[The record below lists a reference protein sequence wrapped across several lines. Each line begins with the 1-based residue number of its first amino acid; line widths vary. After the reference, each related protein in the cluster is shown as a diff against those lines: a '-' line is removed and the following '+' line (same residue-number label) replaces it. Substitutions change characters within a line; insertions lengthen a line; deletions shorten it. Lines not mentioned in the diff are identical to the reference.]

1 MMSSVAPPIFDSLSA
16 LADTTRSRLLL
27 LLERHELGVGELCA
41 ILQLPQSTV
50 SRHLKTLS
58 NDGWVRARAEGTSRW
73 YRMATERLDPADRRL
88 WELVREQIAATA
100 AAEQDRARLGSVL
113 EQRRIRSKEFFSTA
127 AGEWDAL
134 RGELFGSGA
143 ELWPLFALADERW
156 TVGDL
161 GCGTGGSSVLL
172 APFVRRVVAV
182 DDSPAMLDAARTR
195 LDRLENVEVRNGE
208 LTELPLD
215 DGELDAAILSLV
227 LHHVAEPI
235 DALREV
241 RRVLHPGGRIVIM
254 DMMPHDREEFRERM
268 GHAWLGFGEEQLGAW
283 LAEAG
288 FESFRYQPLPLAPE
302 AKGPALFA
310 ATGKRMENEERE
322 R

>member
-1 MMSSVAPPIFDSLSA
+1 MTVVAPPIFDSLSA

-50 SRHLKTLS
+50 SRHLKTLGT
-58 NDGWVRARAEGTSRW
+58 DGWVRARAEGTSRW
-73 YRMATERLDPADRRL
+73 YRMAMEQLESADRRL

-113 EQRRIRSKEFFSTA
+113 EQRRTRSKEFFSVA

-134 RGELFGSGA
+134 REEMFGSRA
-143 ELWPLFALADERW
+143 ELWPTLALVNERW

-161 GCGTGGSSVLL
+161 GCGTGGTSALL

-182 DDSPAMLDAARTR
+182 DDSSAMLRAARAR
-195 LDRLENVEVRNGE
+195 LDLLENVEVRSGE
-208 LTELPLD
+208 LTRLPLD
-215 DGELDAAILSLV
+215 DGELHAAILSLV
-227 LHHVAEPI
+227 FHHVAEPT

-241 RRVLHPGGRIVIM
+241 RRVLRPGGRIVII
-254 DMMPHDREEFRERM
+254 DMMPHEREEFRERM
-268 GHAWLGFGEEQLGAW
+268 GHAWLGFGEEQLGEWMAKT
-283 LAEAG
+283 G
-288 FESFRYQPLPLAPE
+288 FESVRYQPLPTAPE
-302 AKGPALFA
+302 TKGPALFA
-310 ATGKRMENEERE
+310 ATGRRNEE
-322 R
+322 